1 MGLDY
6 YIVWV
11 EKDKGSGKD
20 QIEKWDSDEWDK
32 HELCYA
38 RKGWELVYALKCDL
52 REAVCPVALEDWIDL
67 MERLYPISESYD
79 RIREAYAAIERT
91 PENEFYRL
99 EEIRPKELK
108 LIRLYEDW
116 YNENFDTP
124 PQLGYEWTLGYFKNF
139 WEAADNVLSYLENPA
154 YEVWQ
159 IASY

>member
-1 MGLDY
+1 
-6 YIVWV
+6 
-11 EKDKGSGKD
+11 
-20 QIEKWDSDEWDK
+20 
-32 HELCYA
+32 
-38 RKGWELVYALKCDL
+38 
-52 REAVCPVALEDWIDL
+52 

-91 PENEFYRL
+91 PENEFYRM

-159 IASY
+159 IASF